1 MLGEYKKTLE
11 RSRGMVGEYKKPII
25 SQEHTL
31 TIASRLPMMMVLALL
46 GRNALCSFPDALVF
60 LLQGSLYLSLFFSR
74 LPPPPSLSW
83 VVDIR
88 KWFRRWGVDDRL
100 ELFALRFEIHV

>member
-1 MLGEYKKTLE
+1 
-11 RSRGMVGEYKKPII
+11 MVGEYKKPII

-88 KWFRRWGVDDRL
+88 KWFRTWDALHLRHDDL
-100 ELFALRFEIHV
+100 ADLL